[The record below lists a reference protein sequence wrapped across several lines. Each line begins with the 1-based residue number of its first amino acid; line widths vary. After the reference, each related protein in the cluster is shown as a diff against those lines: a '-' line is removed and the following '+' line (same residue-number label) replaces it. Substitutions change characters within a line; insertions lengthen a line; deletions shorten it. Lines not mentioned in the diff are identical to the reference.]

1 MQNQIT
7 IPENPIVVIGI
18 NEKKEKTFN
27 KQKYSSLLQK
37 KRYIES
43 KFNGLS
49 SEDPKD
55 ILSYSIYYPMKI
67 GFNRK
72 TQYKMKKDELNQIFI
87 ESAQKRFHKEIYNT
101 KLFELIS
108 PYHLV
113 CEKNYISSE
122 CLSEDIKNELDK
134 DKDDILERE
143 YALRPDEFYDK
154 NNQIYFGFASKKDKI
169 AKIKNKKLIKAAAEE
184 NCILVKVK
192 NEGDMF
198 NKIFL
203 LNPKLKVIELKSL
216 IVFIYKSVFKVSNP
230 GKIKL
235 FYYYDEINKLN
246 ENYLMDDNK
255 TLKDIAKE
263 MQKENNLEIL
273 INAYY

>member
-27 KQKYSSLLQK
+27 KLKYSSLLQK

-122 CLSEDIKNELDK
+122 CLIEEIKNELDK

-143 YALRPDEFYDK
+143 YALRPDEFYVYK
-154 NNQIYFGFASKKDKI
+154 F
-169 AKIKNKKLIKAAAEE
+169 
-184 NCILVKVK
+184 ILFIHLLYIFLVLQHLH
-192 NEGDMF
+192 
-198 NKIFL
+198 FL
-203 LNPKLKVIELKSL
+203 LNNLCKSFL
-216 IVFIYKSVFKVSNP
+216 HC
-230 GKIKL
+230 L
-235 FYYYDEINKLN
+235 
-246 ENYLMDDNK
+246 
-255 TLKDIAKE
+255 
-263 MQKENNLEIL
+263 
-273 INAYY
+273 